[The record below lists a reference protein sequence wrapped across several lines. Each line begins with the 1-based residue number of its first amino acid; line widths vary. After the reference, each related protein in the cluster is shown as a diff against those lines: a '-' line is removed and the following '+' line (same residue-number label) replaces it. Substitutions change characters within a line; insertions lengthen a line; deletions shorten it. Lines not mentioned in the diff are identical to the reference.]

1 MIYPVRK
8 YCKYE
13 LCLEVTE
20 EYMRKAHKIWFY
32 KGSAPSYSQQAWR
45 PHQGLQ
51 MARKTFVWLNCTE
64 TLWFSRSVSLLQISV
79 RHSLSCLWDQDLTMP
94 LAFSPEIY
102 TAMGP
107 LKLLF
112 KICTLKIKFNL
123 LTSFKGLLDTLL
135 KFLSSKKRTRKFKDY
150 KERKQVTFQIT
161 CERNLKLVVLKLF
174 LSSFI
179 NLFAHSNPQE
189 SKTQILTKPLHQILF

>member
-45 PHQGLQ
+45 PCQGLH
-51 MARKTFVWLNCTE
+51 MVRKTPVWLNCTE
-64 TLWFSRSVSLLQISV
+64 TLWFSRPVWLLQSFSEAQ
-79 RHSLSCLWDQDLTMP
+79 SLSCLWDQDLTLP

-107 LKLLF
+107 LKPLF
-112 KICTLKIKFNL
+112 RVCTLKNKIPFANKFQRPVRY
-123 LTSFKGLLDTLL
+123 SPKVSIFKEENEKVQRLQRKERSYISNYLWT
-135 KFLSSKKRTRKFKDY
+135 KFKAC
-150 KERKQVTFQIT
+150 F
-161 CERNLKLVVLKLF
+161 
-174 LSSFI
+174 
-179 NLFAHSNPQE
+179 
-189 SKTQILTKPLHQILF
+189 